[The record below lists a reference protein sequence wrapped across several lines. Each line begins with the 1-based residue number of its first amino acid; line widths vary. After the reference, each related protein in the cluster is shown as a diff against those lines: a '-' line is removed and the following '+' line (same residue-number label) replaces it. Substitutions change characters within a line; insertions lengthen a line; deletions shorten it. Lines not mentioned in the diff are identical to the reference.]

1 MKILVGPFRE
11 MVVLNPKSSG
21 TLMEAS
27 RQEGAMLR
35 SVSGN
40 SHSHSCVVLKI
51 RQQAHRVISAKPRV
65 SKWRPNS
72 TTVSALPGTESEVSQ
87 LVSVVR
93 SAIRAPA
100 IP

>member
-35 SVSGN
+35 SVS
-40 SHSHSCVVLKI
+40 
-51 RQQAHRVISAKPRV
+51 
-65 SKWRPNS
+65 
-72 TTVSALPGTESEVSQ
+72 
-87 LVSVVR
+87 
-93 SAIRAPA
+93 
-100 IP
+100 